1 MGLFNYFKDRKE
13 RVGDRYIL
21 CLDGGGMRGII
32 PVIILEKLEYYMRKE
47 GADKTLSSYFDFI
60 AGTST
65 GGLISL
71 SLTCPSKLKH
81 NEFSN
86 GPQIDLSELE
96 NTYMTIGEQV
106 FPPVNADFFGIGR
119 AVRQIAFDKYP
130 YTGIENLLKNWF
142 EDVPLNSADVPTLI
156 MAYDIG
162 CGKEAMLRS
171 YKDEGFL
178 AWEAGR
184 ATSAAPTYFAP
195 FEKDGN
201 LLADGGVIANNPSLY
216 AYVEAKKMYPECRC
230 FHILSIGTA
239 NDIHTTS
246 RDSTSGLLSWID
258 QVSPMYST
266 AQRRTVDYIMEDSGL
281 ADYLRINSPM
291 DTSIKMDDIRE
302 ESMKKLYS
310 FGVELSEKYDEQLQ
324 LFAKHL
330 VKRHFQNCLH
340 KS

>member
-1 MGLFNYFKDRKE
+1 MGLFNYFRDKKE
-13 RVGDRYIL
+13 RTGDRYIL

-32 PVIILEKLEYYMRKE
+32 PVVILKKLEECIRAE
-47 GADKTLSSYFDFI
+47 GAEKTFSSYFDFI

-65 GGLISL
+65 GGLIAL
-71 SLTCPSKLKH
+71 SLTCPSGLKH
-81 NEFSN
+81 VEFSN
-86 GPQIDLSELE
+86 GSQIDLSELE
-96 NTYMTIGEQV
+96 NTYMTIGKEV
-106 FPPVNADFFGIGR
+106 FPPSSSDFFGIGK
-119 AVRQIAFDKYP
+119 AVRQIAFDKYS
-130 YTGIENLLKNWF
+130 YAGIENLLKGWF
-142 EDVPLNSADVPTLI
+142 EDVPLTKAEVPTLI

-171 YKDEGFL
+171 YSDDGIL

-184 ATSAAPTYFAP
+184 ATTAAPTYFAP
-195 FEKDGN
+195 FEKDDK

-216 AYVEAKKMYPECRC
+216 AYVEAKKMYPECKC

-239 NDIHTTS
+239 GDVHTTS
-246 RDSTSGLLSWID
+246 RDETSGLLSWID
-258 QVSPMYST
+258 QVYPMYTT

-281 ADYLRINSPM
+281 ADYLRINTPM
-291 DTSIKMDDIRE
+291 DTSIKMDDIRD

-310 FGVELSEKYDEQLQ
+310 FGVELSEKYDEQLR

-330 VKRHFQNCLH
+330 VKN

>member
-1 MGLFNYFKDRKE
+1 MGLFNYFRDKKE
-13 RVGDRYIL
+13 RTGDRYIL

-32 PVIILEKLEYYMRKE
+32 PVVILKKLEECIRAE
-47 GADKTLSSYFDFI
+47 GSEKTLSSYFDFI

-65 GGLISL
+65 GGLIAL
-71 SLTCPSKLKH
+71 SLTCPSGLKSI
-81 NEFSN
+81 ELSN
-86 GPQIDLSELE
+86 GSQIDLTELE
-96 NTYMTIGEQV
+96 NTYMTIGKEV
-106 FPPVNADFFGIGR
+106 FPPSGSDFFGIGK

-130 YTGIENLLKNWF
+130 YIGIENLLKGWF
-142 EDVPLNSADVPTLI
+142 EDVPLTKANVPTLI

-162 CGKEAMLRS
+162 CGKEALLRS
-171 YKDEGFL
+171 YADDRIL

-195 FEKDGN
+195 FEKDGK

-216 AYVEAKKMYPECRC
+216 AYVEAKKMYPECKC

-239 NDIHTTS
+239 NDVHTTS
-246 RDSTSGLLSWID
+246 RDATSGLLSWID
-258 QVSPMYST
+258 QVSPMYMT

-281 ADYLRINSPM
+281 ADYLRVNSPM
-291 DTSIKMDDIRE
+291 DTSIKMDDISD

-310 FGVELSEKYDEQLQ
+310 FGVELSEKYDEQLR

-330 VKRHFQNCLH
+330 VKN

>member
-1 MGLFNYFKDRKE
+1 MGLFNYFRDRKE

-32 PVIILEKLEYYMRKE
+32 PVVILKKLEEYMRQN

-65 GGLISL
+65 GGLIAL
-71 SLTCPSKLKH
+71 SLTCPSTLETIDCK
-81 NEFSN
+81 N
-86 GPQIDLSELE
+86 GKQIDLSALE
-96 NTYMTIGEQV
+96 NVYMTIGKEV
-106 FPPVNADFFGIGR
+106 FPQSSAGLFGIGK
-119 AVRQIAFDKYP
+119 AVRQVAFDKYS
-130 YTGIENLLKNWF
+130 YHGIQSLLQGWF
-142 EDVPLNSADVPTLI
+142 NDVPLSNACVPTLI
-156 MAYDIG
+156 MSYDIG
-162 CGKEAMLRS
+162 LGKESMLRS
-171 YKDEGFL
+171 YEDEGIL

-195 FEKDGN
+195 FEKEDK

-239 NDIHTTS
+239 NDVHTTS
-246 RDSTSGLLSWID
+246 RNETSGLISWID
-258 QVSPMYST
+258 QVSPMYMT

-281 ADYLRINSPM
+281 ADYLRINTPM
-291 DTSIKMDDIRE
+291 DTSIKMDDVRD

-310 FGVELSEKYDEQLQ
+310 FGVELSEKFDKQLCS
-324 LFAKHL
+324 FAKHL
-330 VKRHFQNCLH
+330 VKN
-340 KS
+340 KN

>member
-1 MGLFNYFKDRKE
+1 MGLFNYFRGKRE
-13 RVGDRYIL
+13 RTGDRYIL

-32 PVIILEKLEYYMRKE
+32 PVVILKKLEEYMREE
-47 GADKTLSSYFDFI
+47 GAKNTLSSYFDFI

-65 GGLISL
+65 GGLIAL
-71 SLTCPSKLKH
+71 SLTCPSSLKH
-81 NEFSN
+81 TDMAN
-86 GPQIDLSELE
+86 GSQIDFNELE
-96 NTYMTIGEQV
+96 NTYMTIGKEV
-106 FPPVNADFFGIGR
+106 FPPSNSDLFGIGK
-119 AVRQIAFDKYP
+119 AFRQIAFDKYS
-130 YTGIENLLKNWF
+130 YTGIEGLLKGWF
-142 EDVPLNSADVPTLI
+142 EDYPLAKAEVPTLI

-162 CGKEAMLRS
+162 NGKEAMLRS
-171 YKDEGFL
+171 YQDEGIL

-195 FEKDGN
+195 FEKDGR

-216 AYVEAKKMYPECRC
+216 AYVEAKKLYPECRC

-239 NDIHTTS
+239 NDVHTTT
-246 RDSTSGLLSWID
+246 RESTSGLISWID
-258 QVSPMYST
+258 QVSPMYMT

-291 DTSIKMDDIRE
+291 DTSIKMDDIRD

-310 FGVELSEKYDEQLQ
+310 FGVELSQRFDDQLR

-330 VKRHFQNCLH
+330 VKN
-340 KS
+340 KN